1 MFGLVV
7 DDPYLTVQVLSTPES
22 HIIIIIMASQAF
34 FLVGDEPSTA
44 RGIVVDPKWKLEELK
59 RAVGLAHHIAVPTG
73 MSTNPFPVLQFTNS
87 H

>member
-1 MFGLVV
+1 M
-7 DDPYLTVQVLSTPES
+7 S
-22 HIIIIIMASQAF
+22 SQTF

-73 MSTNPFPVLQFTNS
+73 MSTDPFSRLP
-87 H
+87 